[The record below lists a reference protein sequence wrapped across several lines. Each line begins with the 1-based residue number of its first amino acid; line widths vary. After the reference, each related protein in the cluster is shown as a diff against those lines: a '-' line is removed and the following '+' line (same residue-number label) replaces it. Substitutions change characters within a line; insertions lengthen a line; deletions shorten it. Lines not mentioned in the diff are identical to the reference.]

1 MDLEILIGN
10 IGKNLKENIVTNFLK
25 ELNKQM
31 EEKYIVDRF
40 EGNYAIC
47 ENQQTGN
54 MENILKSELPLEIQE
69 GMNLKKENGIF
80 KIDVLNCPVTREKAL
95 EELKSNWED
104 VDDLYVVNNKLNK
117 ALKCTN
123 LSRKEN
129 IYVKDENLI
138 SKSEVGTI
146 LKQESGNEFLI
157 DEEKTLELREKL
169 LKMQ

>member
-1 MDLEILIGN
+1 
-10 IGKNLKENIVTNFLK
+10 
-25 ELNKQM
+25 
-31 EEKYIVDRF
+31 
-40 EGNYAIC
+40 
-47 ENQQTGN
+47 
-54 MENILKSELPLEIQE
+54 
-69 GMNLKKENGIF
+69 MNLKKENGIF

-138 SKSEVGTI
+138 SKSEPY
-146 LKQESGNEFLI
+146 K
-157 DEEKTLELREKL
+157 LRSLFNFGMKNSLFSFEALSL
-169 LKMQ
+169 LKVGDVKMKRSSSIISNSSFSASYA